1 MAVTSSATPQVMID
15 NDRVKVTQWSFG
27 PGADTGHHRHE
38 WDYVV
43 VPMTT
48 GDLTIIDNDG
58 ETSLASLTAGKPYFR
73 RAGVE
78 HNVINANEIPFAF
91 IEIEMK

>member
-1 MAVTSSATPQVMID
+1 MANTSSATPEVMID

-27 PGADTGHHRHE
+27 PGADTGRHRHQ

-58 ETSLASLTAGKPYFR
+58 EKSLASLTMGRPYFR

-78 HNVINANEIPFAF
+78 HNVINANETAFAF
-91 IEIEMK
+91 IEIELK

>member
-1 MAVTSSATPQVMID
+1 MANTSSATPEVTID
-15 NDRVKVTQWSFG
+15 NDRAKVTQWSFA

-48 GDLTIIDNDG
+48 GDLTIIDSDG
-58 ETSLASLTAGKPYFR
+58 EKSLASLTAGRPYFH

-78 HNVINANEIPFAF
+78 HNVINANDTPFTF

>member
-1 MAVTSSATPQVMID
+1 MANTSSATPEVMID
-15 NDRVKVTQWSFG
+15 NDRVKVTQWSFS
-27 PGADTGHHRHE
+27 PGSDTGHHRHK

-48 GDLTIIDNDG
+48 GELTIIDNDG
-58 ETSLASLTAGKPYFR
+58 KKSLASLTTGRPYFR

-78 HNVINANEIPFAF
+78 HNVINANDTPFTF

>member
-1 MAVTSSATPQVMID
+1 MAVSSATPEVMID

-43 VPMTT
+43 VPMTS

-58 ETSLASLTAGKPYFR
+58 KKSLASLTMGKPYFR

-78 HNVINANEIPFAF
+78 HNVINANETPFAF
-91 IEIEMK
+91 IELEMK